1 MNSDLGR
8 DLEMECVEN
17 HVVMPLLPTSPGPE
31 VPEVEYVP
39 SPCSTVNETECSNNG
54 NRSFEKKKEFRGG
67 QEAWQAMLYELL
79 VYKSTHK
86 DTNVKQGSNVGERE
100 RILSL
105 WVQNQ
110 RRQYKLY
117 TSGKKSSLNEERIG
131 VLEATGFQWNL
142 RGDSFW
148 LKNFEDLIEYKRIHG
163 EDCTT
168 YFLIR

>member
-1 MNSDLGR
+1 MNPDLGR
-8 DLEMECVEN
+8 DTEKDCVEN
-17 HVVMPLLPTSPGPE
+17 HGVVPLLPASPAC
-31 VPEVEYVP
+31 EVEYIP
-39 SPCSTVNETECSNNG
+39 SPCSTVNETECSNIEHIT
-54 NRSFEKKKEFRGG
+54 FDKKKHFRGG

-79 VYKSTHK
+79 VYKSINK

-117 TSGKKSSLNEERIG
+117 MSGKNSSLNEERIG

-148 LKNFEDLIEYKRIHG
+148 LKNYEKLIEYKRVHG
-163 EDCTT
+163 KSFTGT
-168 YFLIR
+168 IS